1 MLNGVNVGRP
11 RWHHNEIGD
20 RQVLHLPVDVA
31 EINLSVVSQ
40 EGVIPG
46 VVVHPLFEHIVGP
59 AQLPGFLQ
67 LPELRESER
76 PFPAPHGGKRVISKV
91 QPAAGSFTGGR
102 SHPAV
107 LLDLKGTVLMAGVVL
122 KLSSG
127 TGYLVA

>member
-1 MLNGVNVGRP
+1 
-11 RWHHNEIGD
+11 
-20 RQVLHLPVDVA
+20 
-31 EINLSVVSQ
+31 
-40 EGVIPG
+40 